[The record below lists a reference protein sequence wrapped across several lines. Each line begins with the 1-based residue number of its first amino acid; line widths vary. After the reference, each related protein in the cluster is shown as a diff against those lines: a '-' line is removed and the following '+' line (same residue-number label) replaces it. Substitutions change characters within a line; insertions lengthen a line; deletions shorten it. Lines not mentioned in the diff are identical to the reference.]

1 MEQGTAIHRRSRSAA
16 PARDFRMR
24 RPGSGAVGELGLHA
38 MAVEF
43 PQVHGH
49 PNRLPFEGVL
59 TLVDVASDKAPSGA
73 RGHRV
78 LLTRAAAQAALPS
91 LLGMAVDYKSPRPAG
106 RPGDPGSA
114 GWDGHDAR
122 QKCGIITDAELD
134 GRKLM
139 VAGFLFSKDFPEIAP
154 RLGDEGL
161 MGMSYELADA
171 HVEDMSAQVW
181 TLTRATFTGAAILLR
196 DKAAYVGTSFRLGG
210 RAAPE
215 RLAAR
220 HSDLWG

>member
-1 MEQGTAIHRRSRSAA
+1 MEFATNHWQNAGRARARETASRIRTTRNP
-16 PARDFRMR
+16 PALAMQ
-24 RPGSGAVGELGLHA
+24 A

-78 LLTRAAAQAALPS
+78 VLTRAAAEAALPS
-91 LLGMAVDYKSPRPAG
+91 LLGMAVDYK
-106 RPGDPGSA
+106 A

-122 QKCGIITDAELD
+122 QKCGIITSAELD
-134 GRKLM
+134 GRRLT
-139 VAGFLFSKDFPEIAP
+139 VAGFLFSKDFPEIEP
-154 RLGDEGL
+154 RLTLEGA

-171 HVEDMSAQVW
+171 HVADMSAQIW

-196 DKAAYVGTSFRLGG
+196 DKAAYRDTSFRVQQVS
-210 RAAPE
+210 RSASQQVS
-215 RLAAR
+215 AAR
-220 HSDLWG
+220 CRLPGTT